1 MKQPKD
7 QDPEVAALLPAV
19 YAELRRIA
27 TANMARM
34 PMGTTLFTLGTDSMV
49 ALTLAK
55 SGSGSIAFASKEK
68 PPITSRSSVEFE
80 E

>member
-34 PMGTTLFTLGTDSMV
+34 PMGTTLQPT
-49 ALTLAK
+49 ALVHEA
-55 SGSGSIAFASKEK
+55 
-68 PPITSRSSVEFE
+68 
-80 E
+80 